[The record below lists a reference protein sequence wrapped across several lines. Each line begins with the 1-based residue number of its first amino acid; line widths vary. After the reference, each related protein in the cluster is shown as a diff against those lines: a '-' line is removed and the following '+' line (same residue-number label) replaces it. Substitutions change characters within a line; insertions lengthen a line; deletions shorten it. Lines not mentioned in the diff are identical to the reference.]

1 MSLNNNKPV
10 FQCVETHEIPF
21 SRPIAK
27 GISWSDIIYVPQIYI
42 SLNAYIVVYNQS

>member
-1 MSLNNNKPV
+1 V

-27 GISWSDIIYVPQIYI
+27 GISRSDVSYGQ
-42 SLNAYIVVYNQS
+42 LLHR